1 MMWPNYRLGDTILK
15 AAEDSKLWQTEK
27 GIVEIDKNS
36 LAIPVFSHDHV
47 KGYVFIGHG
56 KLLLDTIVE
65 TKEGAVGKP
74 VEKEAGEPFIMLGNA
89 ELTGQKLKPA
99 NSDDLSA
106 AGHADRRLLMAK
118 AEEMLQ
124 RLLKNGSL
132 YSNPCSHGEGL
143 IFAFQNDAA
152 NLDILL
158 AKDSKIVYKANDTVF
173 VSDKDR
179 TVLKSPEVVCI
190 SSGKA
195 LVVRRAK
202 GSSVV
207 CC

>member
-27 GIVEIDKNS
+27 GIVEIDKNT

-47 KGYVFIGHG
+47 KGYVFIGRG

-74 VEKEAGEPFIMLGNA
+74 VEKETGELFIMLGNA
-89 ELTGQKLKPA
+89 ELTGQKLKPT
-99 NSDDLSA
+99 NSEDLSA
-106 AGHADRRLLMAK
+106 AGYVDRRLLMSK

-124 RLLKNGSL
+124 RFFKNGSL
-132 YSNPCSHGEGL
+132 HSNPCSHDNGL
-143 IFAFQNDAA
+143 IFAFQNEAG

-158 AKDSKIVYKANDTVF
+158 AKDTKIVYKAKDTVF
-173 VSDKDR
+173 VSDKER

-190 SSGKA
+190 CSGRA